1 MTDLFCSN
9 FDLQTK
15 NSLAVPSVCRW
26 FTSVTDIHEIAAAM
40 AFSREQRL
48 SLAVL
53 GSGTNVVLAEFIDAV
68 VLQIALMGKSLIHK
82 DDHSVVIEVG
92 AGEDWHE
99 LVRWCLEQSF
109 FGIEN
114 LALIPG
120 TCGAA
125 PIQNIG
131 AYGVELSDVLES
143 VEIFD
148 IAEQQCRWL
157 SAAECELGY
166 RDSVFK
172 HDLENQAIVVSI
184 RLRLSLDEKP
194 NLSYPALV
202 DYLADHKME
211 PSPQTI
217 FEAVCAIRRSKLP
230 APAEIP
236 NAGSF
241 FKNPVVDLDKL
252 RVLSQKHP
260 AIPFYEL
267 PDEQVKI
274 PAAWFVDQAGFK
286 GRRKSGVGMHDKQAL
301 VLVNPGRKPS
311 SDILSFAERVSS
323 KVYSAFGVKLEIE
336 PRVIA

>member
-1 MTDLFCSN
+1 MCIRD
-9 FDLQTK
+9 
-15 NSLAVPSVCRW
+15 R
-26 FTSVTDIHEIAAAM
+26 
-40 AFSREQRL
+40 
-48 SLAVL
+48 
-53 GSGTNVVLAEFIDAV
+53 VLAEFIDAV

-217 FEAVCAIRRSKLP
+217 FCLLYTS
-230 APAEIP
+230 
-236 NAGSF
+236 
-241 FKNPVVDLDKL
+241 
-252 RVLSQKHP
+252 
-260 AIPFYEL
+260 
-267 PDEQVKI
+267 
-274 PAAWFVDQAGFK
+274 
-286 GRRKSGVGMHDKQAL
+286 
-301 VLVNPGRKPS
+301 PS
-311 SDILSFAERVSS
+311 
-323 KVYSAFGVKLEIE
+323 
-336 PRVIA
+336 PRDRG